1 MDRRRPGDLRQLGSA
16 AGHRR
21 GAVVWH
27 AVPSL
32 VSPPGLDPTGAL
44 ADDALRLHDPGPGD
58 SGAVGRPRLAGA
70 GGTGT
75 ALPPRRT
82 VIQHE
87 RLSYSGG
94 IMARGGERSKRT
106 VACKA

>member
-1 MDRRRPGDLRQLGSA
+1 MDRRRAGDLRQLGSA

-21 GAVVWH
+21 GAVVRH

-32 VSPPGLDPTGAL
+32 VSPPGVDPTGAL

-58 SGAVGRPRLAGA
+58 SGALGRPRLAGP
-70 GGTGT
+70 GSTGA

-82 VIQHE
+82 VIQRE
-87 RLSYSGG
+87 RLSCQVGLWQ
-94 IMARGGERSKRT
+94 GEVSDRSEL
-106 VACKA
+106 